1 MERVPRKLT
10 EISPIMQKKI
20 IDGIEYIL
28 EHQGGSGCEVSDVMK
43 AFDISFEEYRV
54 VMNLCMPA
62 MRQYSTKL
70 ENRQR
75 LALLKKEHRE
85 LIARYNILEDQLNRL
100 RRLWRLFSDVMNE
113 DEPKVTE
120 ITEVTEETEEVQDA
134 GTQEETGEAEE
145 TRPQE

>member
-28 EHQGGSGCEVSDVMK
+28 EHQGGSGCEVNDVMK
-43 AFDISFEEYRV
+43 TFDISFEEYRV
-54 VMNLCMPA
+54 IMNLCMPA